1 MEYYYV
7 PDIVMSTAVERP
19 FYKNTGFTSAL
30 NKFRLNYTESIEKT
44 FF

>member
-19 FYKNTGFTSAL
+19 FYKNTGFHFSTQ
-30 NKFRLNYTESIEKT
+30 
-44 FF
+44 